1 MAMQMTIDVV
11 VVAAIISAI
20 SGGAGVL
27 SAHALSKKQK
37 REEVSALVR
46 SIVLEHQATCPVGE
60 QVRSDAARE
69 RKEVHELL
77 ESVRS
82 ELRTGMGNLTK
93 RLDAIYARMGDRED

>member
-1 MAMQMTIDVV
+1 MQVTVDLLAL
-11 VVAAIISAI
+11 AAVISAI

-37 REEVSALVR
+37 HEEISALVR

-60 QVRSDAARE
+60 QVRSDAARDRQE
-69 RKEVHELL
+69 MLVLL
-77 ESVRS
+77 ESVRT
-82 ELRTGMGNLTK
+82 ELRSGMHNLGA